1 MDWRQRYL
9 IIFTAIF
16 MILSFQVVVV
26 AGDLVLQK
34 ELWNR
39 AQKQVVVVTSN
50 ELSEVVKR
58 K

>member
-9 IIFTAIF
+9 IIFNAIF

-39 AQKQVVVVTSN
+39 AQKQVIVVTSN
-50 ELSEVVKR
+50 ELSEATKR

>member
-1 MDWRQRYL
+1 
-9 IIFTAIF
+9 

-50 ELSEVVKR
+50 ELSEVAKR